1 MSRIGRLPIRVPKN
15 VEVKIEQGK
24 AWVKGPKGELN
35 LSVSKELDIRKEE
48 DKIIL
53 NRPSDSIHHRS
64 LHGLTRTLMNNMING
79 VTTGYKKNLEI
90 IGVGFK
96 AEKKGS
102 GILLSL
108 GFSHSIYFVPPKGI
122 TLTVPVPTKIE
133 VSGIDKV
140 VVGEVAAKIR
150 AYRSP
155 EPYKGKGI
163 RYEGELVRRK
173 AGKTA
178 GVK

>member
-1 MSRIGRLPIRVPKN
+1 VSRIGRLPIRVPKN

-24 AWVKGPKGELN
+24 AWVKGPKGEIKM
-35 LSVSKELDIRKEE
+35 SVSKELDIRREE

-53 NRPSDSIHHRS
+53 NRPSDSIYHRS
-64 LHGLTRTLMNNMING
+64 LHGLTRTLINNMIHG

-108 GFSHSIYFVPPKGI
+108 GFSHGIYFVPPKGI
-122 TLTVPVPTKIE
+122 TLNIPVPTKIE

-150 AYRSP
+150 SYRPP